1 MKVTVLGMWGG
12 FPQPGEATSGYLLE
26 TQNSKVLL
34 DCGSGVVGQL
44 LKYCDINQLDAV
56 VISHYHADHSCD
68 VGVLQYARLVHQA
81 MSGLSKCLPIYGFDH
96 SDFGRLSYIRE
107 QQPITEGVLYEANQ
121 SFSIGD
127 MTFIPFRTLH
137 AVPCHGCRVISPEGT
152 ICYTADGGF
161 TEQQIEAAEQVDLL
175 ISEANFSHEDV
186 AMAEGNHMTG
196 TQVGMLATQAKVKLV
211 LLTHLPPLRPH
222 EPIIREV
229 KEVYSG
235 PVRIASM
242 GAIIEV

>member
-96 SDFGRLSYIRE
+96 SDFVRLSYIRE

-137 AVPCHGCRVISPEGT
+137 AVPCHGFRVISPEGT

-161 TEQQIEAAEQVDLL
+161 TEQQIEAAAEVDLL
-175 ISEANFSHEDV
+175 ISEANFSHEHV

-196 TQVGMLATQAKVKLV
+196 TQVGMLAKQANVKKV

-229 KEVYSG
+229 KEVYQG
-235 PVRIASM
+235 PIRVASM
-242 GAIIEV
+242 GAVIQV